1 MRPRFRS
8 FENYRLRVLLHAG
21 GVTLAP
27 PALPAPHPNPHS
39 PLRRVEPQNTSRPL
53 ALAWRSWA
61 QPDVGSLKP
70 FAKELG
76 ASEGDWLVLVF
87 GRAGTVDVRLVERS
101 SSNTPN
107 LAVLVQLLGLPQ
119 EVVADSKRALR
130 AVGEVLG
137 VDTSDEDALR
147 FRIRASLQA
156 RRDQDILELADK
168 VLLG

>member
-1 MRPRFRS
+1 
-8 FENYRLRVLLHAG
+8 L
-21 GVTLAP
+21 
-27 PALPAPHPNPHS
+27 
-39 PLRRVEPQNTSRPL
+39 
-53 ALAWRSWA
+53 
-61 QPDVGSLKP
+61 LKP

-76 ASEGDWLVLVF
+76 ASEGDWLVLLFLLF
-87 GRAGTVDVRLVERS
+87 GRAGTVDIRLVERS

-119 EVVADSKRALR
+119 EVAADSKRALR